1 MIMRNQKIVGKKL
14 DRSYIEREQTYR
26 LNSLHRKLEEYN
38 ELSENLIKAIRWSE
52 ELRMKT
58 NLDNKKSNL
67 TRLIFSLE
75 PVENEIMF
83 LDINMSN
90 NIIFSKIE
98 KLSIMLEKVGLAIN
112 DLTKQ
117 IESVELF
124 LGNNKA
130 VIARGQQMNDDE
142 KNKDFYYRFFNF
154 LCEIKLNNR

>member
-1 MIMRNQKIVGKKL
+1 MRNQKIVGKKL